1 MVCKCTQK
9 SKSVVSNYLTM
20 KSKDNSKILELQRV
34 CKPYWDSLPNHPF
47 IKSIQEEKLSI
58 SNFKEFY
65 KQWGRVIGELILTI
79 YSNTLS
85 RFNAILLKYPDI
97 QKMVVSHMVEELSH
111 QDIDGVY
118 MKTARALGISYDD
131 VIENR
136 VIPEMQAYL
145 NWVVKLSYQGTF
157 AELRASSYANEGCLS
172 SVSTAIAPILMN
184 AYGLKEKDLAYY
196 TEHGPADKKHVQV
209 NANVISRLIELGL
222 AEERPGYGMVY
233 CAETICKTNVLML
246 DGAYRA
252 FVLKKPL

>member
-1 MVCKCTQK
+1 
-9 SKSVVSNYLTM
+9 M
-20 KSKDNSKILELQRV
+20 KLKGDSKILQLETV
-34 CKPYWDSLPNHPF
+34 CRPYWDSLANHPF
-47 IKSIQEEKLSI
+47 IKSIREGNVPVS
-58 SNFKEFY
+58 SFKEFY

-97 QKMVVSHMVEELSH
+97 QKKVVSHMVEELSH

-118 MKTARALGISYDD
+118 MTTARALGIDYDD
-131 VIENR
+131 IIESR

-157 AELRASSYANEGCLS
+157 AEIRSSSFANEGCLS
-172 SVSTAIAPILMN
+172 SISTAMVPALMN

-196 TEHGPADKKHVQV
+196 VEHGPADKKHVQI
-209 NANVISRLIELGL
+209 NADVISRLIELGL

-233 CAETICKTNVLML
+233 CAETICKTNLLML
-246 DGAYRA
+246 DGAYRE
-252 FVLKKPL
+252 FVLQKKY